1 MTSPRPDVAATPP
14 VPLNDLSRALRAE
27 RGDLLDAM
35 ARVVDSGWLVLGP
48 EHTAFEA
55 ELAAFLGVPH
65 ALGVASGTD
74 ALELAMRAVVP
85 ADRPVVV
92 TAANCGGYSTTA
104 ARRAGLT
111 VRYADV
117 DEDTHLL
124 TPAGLA
130 PVLGP
135 DVGAVVVTHLYG
147 RSADVAAIRAVC
159 EPHGVRVIEDCAQA
173 LGATRPEGRVGSL
186 ADVAAFSFY
195 PTKNLGALGDGGA
208 VATASDEVAATVREL
223 RQYGWQGKY
232 TIGRTGGVNSR
243 LDEVQAA
250 VLRTRLPRLDAAN
263 ERRRTILAAYAAAAP
278 DGVRVLPAEGPG
290 HVAHLGVVVTD
301 RRADLAA
308 HLAAHGVR
316 TDVHYPL
323 PDHRQPAIA
332 TEHADVRLPTTERL
346 AETVLSLPLFPEL
359 ADDEVARV
367 CDALRT
373 FA

>member
-1 MTSPRPDVAATPP
+1 MSTAVGTHTP
-14 VPLNDLSRALRAE
+14 VPLNDLSRALQSERAE
-27 RGDLLDAM
+27 LLDAM
-35 ARVVDSGWLVLGP
+35 TRVVDSGWLVLGP
-48 EHTAFEA
+48 EHTAFES
-55 ELAAFLGVPH
+55 ELAGFLGVRH

-111 VRYADV
+111 LRYADV

-124 TPAGLA
+124 TPATLA
-130 PVLGP
+130 PVLSP

-159 EPHGVRVIEDCAQA
+159 EPHGIRVIEDCAQA

-208 VATASDEVAATVREL
+208 VATGSDDVAATVREL

-250 VLRTRLPRLDAAN
+250 VLRTRLPRLDAGNA
-263 ERRRTILAAYAAAAP
+263 RRRAVLGAYAAAAP
-278 DGVRVLPAEGPG
+278 AGVRVLPADGPD
-290 HVAHLGVVVTD
+290 HVAHLAVVVTD
-301 RRADLAA
+301 ERDRLVA
-308 HLAAHGVR
+308 HLAEHGVR
-316 TDVHYPL
+316 TDVHYPV

-332 TEHADVRLPTTERL
+332 AEHADVHLPVTERL
-346 AETVLSLPLFPEL
+346 AARVLSLPLFPEL
-359 ADDEVARV
+359 TDDEVARV
-367 CDALRT
+367 AAALRT
-373 FA
+373 FS

>member
-1 MTSPRPDVAATPP
+1 MSTVAGVQPP
-14 VPLNDLSRALRAE
+14 VPLNDLSRALQGERA
-27 RGDLLDAM
+27 DLLDAM
-35 ARVVDSGWLVLGP
+35 TRVIDSGWLVLGP
-48 EHTAFEA
+48 EHTAFEN
-55 ELAAFLGVPH
+55 ELAGFLGVRH

-117 DEDTHLL
+117 DEGTHLL
-124 TPAGLA
+124 TPATLA
-130 PVLGP
+130 SVLGP

-147 RSADVAAIRAVC
+147 RSADVAAIRAAC

-173 LGATRPEGRVGSL
+173 LGATRTEGRVGSL

-208 VATASDEVAATVREL
+208 VATGSDEVAATVREL

-232 TIGRTGGVNSR
+232 TITVPGGRNSR

-250 VLRTRLPRLDAAN
+250 VLRHRLTLVDEAN
-263 ERRRTILAAYAAAAP
+263 EQRRTVIARYAAAAS
-278 DGVRVLPAEGPG
+278 DRIRMLPADGPHHVG
-290 HVAHLGVVVTD
+290 HLAVVETDSAPDLIAHLTA
-301 RRADLAA
+301 RE
-308 HLAAHGVR
+308 VR
-316 TDVHYPL
+316 TDVHYPV
-323 PDHRQPAIA
+323 PDHRQPAFA
-332 TEHADVRLPTTERL
+332 AEYADVVLPVTEGLVGRI
-346 AETVLSLPLFPEL
+346 VSLPCFPEL
-359 ADDEVARV
+359 TGDEIEQV
-367 CDALRT
+367 CDAL
-373 FA
+373 ASY

>member
-1 MTSPRPDVAATPP
+1 VRSVSATTDPQPP

-27 RGDLLDAM
+27 RTELLDAM
-35 ARVVDSGWLVLGP
+35 SRVVDSGWLVLGP
-48 EHTAFEA
+48 EHTAFEQ
-55 ELAAFLGVPH
+55 ELATFLGTRH

-117 DEDTHLL
+117 DADTHLV
-124 TPAGLA
+124 TPATLA
-130 PVLGP
+130 PVLGD

-147 RSADVAAIRAVC
+147 RSADVAAIREVC
-159 EPHGVRVIEDCAQA
+159 EPLGVRVIEDCAQA

-208 VATASDEVAATVREL
+208 VATSSDEVAATVREL

-250 VLRTRLPRLDAAN
+250 VLRTRLPRLDAGNA
-263 ERRRTILAAYAAAAP
+263 RRRAILTAYAQAAP
-278 DGVRVLPAEGPG
+278 AGVRVLPADGPD
-290 HVAHLGVVVTD
+290 HVAHLGVVETD

-308 HLAAHGVR
+308 HLAGSGIR
-316 TDVHYPL
+316 TDVHYPV

-332 TEHADVRLPTTERL
+332 AEHAEVTLPTTELL
-346 AETVLSLPLFPEL
+346 AGTVLSLPLFPEL
-359 ADDEVARV
+359 TDAEVARV

>member
-1 MTSPRPDVAATPP
+1 VSAVQDPP
-14 VPLNDLSRALRAE
+14 VTVPLNDLSRALRAE
-27 RGDLLDAM
+27 RADLLDAM
-35 ARVVDSGWLVLGP
+35 ARVVDSGWLVHGP
-48 EHTAFEA
+48 EHTAFEQ
-55 ELAAFLGVPH
+55 ELAAFLGVDH

-85 ADRPVVV
+85 VDRPVVV

-104 ARRAGLT
+104 ARRAGFE

-117 DEDTHLL
+117 DPRTHLL
-124 TPAGLA
+124 TPETLA
-130 PVLGP
+130 QVLGQ

-147 RSADVAAIRAVC
+147 RSADVAAIRAAC
-159 EPHGVRVIEDCAQA
+159 EPLGIAIVEDCAQA

-186 ADVAAFSFY
+186 GDVAAFSFY

-208 VATASDEVAATVREL
+208 VATPSAEVARAVREL

-250 VLRTRLPRLDAAN
+250 VLRTRLPRLDSGN
-263 ERRRTILAAYAAAAP
+263 ERRRDILAAYADAAP
-278 DGVRVLPAEGPG
+278 ASVRVLPADGVD
-290 HVAHLGVVVTD
+290 HAAHLAVVETD
-301 RRADLAA
+301 RRDALVA

-316 TDVHYPL
+316 TDVHYPV

-332 TEHADVRLPTTERL
+332 AEHADVRLPVTERL
-346 AETVLSLPLFPEL
+346 ATSVLSLPLFPEL
-359 ADDEVARV
+359 TDAEVGRV
-367 CDALRT
+367 AEALRS
-373 FA
+373 FS

>member
-1 MTSPRPDVAATPP
+1 VSAADGRTP

-27 RGDLLDAM
+27 REVLLDAM
-35 ARVVDSGWLVLGP
+35 TRVVDSGWLVLGP
-48 EHTAFEA
+48 EHTAFEQ
-55 ELAAFLGVPH
+55 ELAAFLGVDH

-111 VRYADV
+111 LRYADV
-117 DEDTHLL
+117 DPATHLL
-124 TPAGLA
+124 TPATLA
-130 PVLGP
+130 PVLDGT
-135 DVGAVVVTHLYG
+135 VGAVVVTHLYG
-147 RSADVAAIRAVC
+147 RSADVAAVRTLC

-208 VATASDEVAATVREL
+208 VATGSPDVAAAVREL

-250 VLRTRLPRLDAAN
+250 VLRTRLPRLDAGNA
-263 ERRRTILAAYAAAAP
+263 RRREILGAYVAAAP
-278 DGVRVLPAEGPG
+278 DGVRVLPAEGED
-290 HVAHLGVVVTD
+290 HAAHLAVLETD
-301 RRADLAA
+301 RRAELVR

-316 TDVHYPL
+316 TDVHYPV

-332 TEHADVRLPTTERL
+332 AEHGDVHLPTTERL
-346 AETVLSLPLFPEL
+346 AATVLSLPLFPEL
-359 ADDEVARV
+359 ADAEVERV
-367 CDALRT
+367 ADALRA